1 MQVSI
6 AHENE
11 DYFLETET
19 LKLLLKVILVT
30 GCKWNCFLFSF
41 FPAAKNQKLKVR
53 TWLVG
58 NAVNICYSILAAAEL
73 YGFFP
78 SLILNRNS
86 YLVSLLEIDKF
97 GRLFQVKCF
106 IKI

>member
-58 NAVNICYSILAAAEL
+58 NAVNNAIRFSQLPNCMD
-73 YGFFP
+73 FFHH
-78 SLILNRNS
+78 
-86 YLVSLLEIDKF
+86 
-97 GRLFQVKCF
+97 
-106 IKI
+106 